1 MKYLI
6 AGLLIG
12 GFAGQLFGYAV
23 AGQNPLRVEVPV
35 VGECQLP
42 PQVARMQELVDR
54 MPLAIT
60 VTETGA
66 MPQEASRGAETVRE
80 PSDYPRWSFA
90 AVAPI
95 QRDEIALL
103 IEEVR

>member
-1 MKYLI
+1 MRYLI

-12 GFAGQLFGYAV
+12 GFAGQLWGYAV

-42 PQVARMQELVDR
+42 PQVARMQQLVDR

-60 VTETGA
+60 VTETGT
-66 MPQEASRGAETVRE
+66 MPQEARRGAETVRE
-80 PSDYPRWSFA
+80 PVPYLRE
-90 AVAPI
+90 APTAPAPL

-103 IEEVR
+103 IDGVR